1 MSRAAIAIAV
11 LTLYLVSNLDLYI
24 ATLAAKRWGP
34 ALPCPICIEQ
44 QLLELS
50 ALTLISV
57 QVGSLPTA
65 YGIDITTATNALA
78 AVRAALQGA
87 SVDYGIAN
95 KAGSTLS
102 DVDSNALVFSRSVQ
116 VSFPLCASSPPS
128 NMCRASPS
136 SGHPLLH
143 VTIFCCRLHVLF
155 DKCKCLLFVLC

>member
-1 MSRAAIAIAV
+1 MH
-11 LTLYLVSNLDLYI
+11 
-24 ATLAAKRWGP
+24 
-34 ALPCPICIEQ
+34 
-44 QLLELS
+44 ELS
-50 ALTLISV
+50 DLTPISV

-65 YGIDITTATNALA
+65 YGIDVTTATNALA

-116 VSFPLCASSPPS
+116 VSFPLCAPFPLP

-136 SGHPLLH
+136 CGQSLLARH
-143 VTIFCCRLHVLF
+143 
-155 DKCKCLLFVLC
+155 KLLLSFARVV